1 MLRQTIVVANLDDLP
16 GYDPF
21 SQNGANVNF
30 DYLERLQR
38 SDERF
43 RAAPLTH
50 MLHYERFM
58 RRSEK
63 VGPDRLLPDRPARRL
78 SPIARSKSGDD
89 IG

>member
-38 SDERF
+38 SDQRF
-43 RAAPLTH
+43 RAAPLAH
-50 MLHYERFM
+50 VLHYE
-58 RRSEK
+58 S
-63 VGPDRLLPDRPARRL
+63 L
-78 SPIARSKSGDD
+78 
-89 IG
+89 